1 MHTVW
6 KLVNF
11 IYCILNPVFLEK
23 VKNKSSDLV
32 ETISVCFVN
41 IKKQH
46 SHISKNLTLSESFW
60 NIAEECCFS

>member
-11 IYCILNPVFLEK
+11 TYCVLNPVFLEK
-23 VKNKSSDLV
+23 VKNKSSDLI
-32 ETISVCFVN
+32 ETILVCFVN

-46 SHISKNLTLSESFW
+46 SHISKNLTLSE
-60 NIAEECCFS
+60 